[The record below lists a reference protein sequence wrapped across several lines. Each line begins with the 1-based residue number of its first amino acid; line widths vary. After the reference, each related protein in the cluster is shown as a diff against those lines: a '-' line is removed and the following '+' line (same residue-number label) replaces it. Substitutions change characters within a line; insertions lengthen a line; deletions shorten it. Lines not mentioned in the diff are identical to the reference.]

1 METIFSLSNLLV
13 LPFWLLLIA
22 LPRWSWTRR
31 LFKSPLVVA
40 APAVLY
46 LLLVLPRLGELVPA
60 VANPTLP
67 GVAGLLGT
75 PLGATIAWAHFL
87 AFDLFVGRWAYL
99 DSHERGISA
108 WVMAPV
114 LFLILMFGPIGFLLY
129 LGVRAAREIQLR
141 RATQATI

>member
-1 METIFSLSNLLV
+1 MEIIFSLSNLLV
-13 LPFWLLLIA
+13 LPFWLLMIA
-22 LPRWSWTRR
+22 LPHWSWTRR
-31 LFKSPLVVA
+31 LLQSPLVVA

-46 LLLVLPRLGELVPA
+46 LLLALPQFGTLVPA
-60 VANPTLP
+60 VASPTLP

-75 PLGATIAWAHFL
+75 PVGATIAWAHFL

-99 DSHERGISA
+99 DSQERGISA

-129 LGVRAAREIQLR
+129 LAVRAARETQRR
-141 RATQATI
+141 RAAHATT